1 MGLPELGCDYAGL
14 LSYKWMMAPYA
25 AGALWVRQERLHD
38 IEVTYA
44 GGRSE
49 KWLDFATDT
58 YELPDTA
65 QRFQYGPWSW
75 PLVHAWATSVDW
87 LQDIGVQAI
96 WERVNLL
103 TDRLKTGL
111 LDMDGIE
118 LYTPRSSAASAAL
131 VSFGLKGWTGADLA
145 AALQQGWNIVIKP
158 LPHSREGLRTSLP
171 FYLLESEVDLLL
183 DALRRLGTR

>member
-1 MGLPELGCDYAGL
+1 M
-14 LSYKWMMAPYA
+14 
-25 AGALWVRQERLHD
+25 
-38 IEVTYA
+38 
-44 GGRSE
+44 
-49 KWLDFATDT
+49 
-58 YELPDTA
+58 
-65 QRFQYGPWSW
+65 
-75 PLVHAWATSVDW
+75 DW